1 MNSMVEYFRNLPC
14 YRLSLACGDSVL
26 IALQGAQ
33 VLSWVS
39 QGRERLFL
47 SPNNKFDG
55 HTPFVAACQFVF
67 PIQPTRPIAKAWF
80 CPNYGLGSA

>member
-1 MNSMVEYFRNLPC
+1 MVEYFRNLPC

-55 HTPFVAACQFVF
+55 HTPDSWRRANLF
-67 PIQPTRPIAKAWF
+67 PPVQPTRSFASAWF
-80 CPNYGLGSA
+80 RSHYGVGCA